1 MRRWEDLKSTGS
13 SALVA
18 IENSIASGVGD
29 FVTFDISSSIVS
41 QAAVDTLSS
50 DDEDVLSFKR
60 RNLSIKNLSCSA

>member
-1 MRRWEDLKSTGS
+1 MRRWEDLNSTGS

-50 DDEDVLSFKR
+50 DDEDVLSFNR